1 MYKYHMKKI
10 AYICVMLVILLILIF
25 TNTGIVYSATK
36 TELQN
41 QKSELDKQ
49 IEETSSEIAGVK
61 SKMSN
66 ELTQINRLNTQI
78 STYQAELDELEKKLT
93 ELDNQ
98 ISEKEATIK
107 QKEEEYNKQKEMLEK
122 RLVALYEAGNVSYL
136 EMLLSSKG
144 LSDFISKY
152 YLISELANC
161 DNELMDSI
169 EKAKTEIGIQKA
181 ELDNQKTE
189 AEQAKETANRKK
201 NTLNL
206 TVTEKNAIVSTLS
219 AEEADL
225 QQQLEEF
232 EADKRAIQAELAKI
246 AASSGNTVAVAPSAA
261 GYISPIPGKTRRN
274 ITTGYYGYSGHTG
287 VDFACSAGT
296 PIVAVKSGVV
306 VTSTALKRENGSYRS
321 YGEYIVINHNDGT
334 MTLYAHMLP
343 GSRRVQKGDTVA
355 QGQQIGQVGTTG
367 NSTGNHLH
375 FEVRING
382 SPVNP
387 TDFLP

>member
-1 MYKYHMKKI
+1 MYNNNFKKN
-10 AYICVMLVILLILIF
+10 AYISIMLIILFVLVF
-25 TNTGIVYSATK
+25 TNVNIVFASTES
-36 TELQN
+36 ELQN
-41 QKSELDKQ
+41 QQNALDKQ

-66 ELTQINRLNTQI
+66 ELTQINRLNMQI
-78 STYQAELDELEKKLT
+78 SGFQTELDELAKQLESLNT
-93 ELDNQ
+93 Q
-98 ISEKEATIK
+98 IAEKEATIK
-107 QKEEEYNKQKEMLEK
+107 QKEEDFQAQKEMLEK
-122 RLVALYEAGNVSYL
+122 RLVALYEAGSVSYL
-136 EMLLSSKG
+136 DMLLSSKG

-169 EKAKTEIGIQKA
+169 EKAKIELGLQKA
-181 ELDNQKTE
+181 ELDKQKTE
-189 AEQAKETANRKK
+189 AEQAKETAQRKK

-206 TVTEKNAIVSTLS
+206 TVSEKNAIVSTLS
-219 AEEADL
+219 AEEAEL
-225 QQQLEEF
+225 QAQLEEF
-232 EADKRAIQAELAKI
+232 EADKRAIQLELAKI
-246 AASSGNTVAVAPSAA
+246 AAASGNVTAVAPSAA
-261 GYISPIPGKTRRN
+261 GYISPIPGRTRRN

-287 VDFACSAGT
+287 VDFACAAGT

-306 VTSTALKRENGSYRS
+306 VTSKALKRPNGSYRS
-321 YGEYIVINHNDGT
+321 YGEYIVINHFDGT

-343 GSRRVQKGDTVA
+343 GSRMVFEGDTVA

-387 TDFLP
+387 TQYLP

>member
-1 MYKYHMKKI
+1 MYNYNIKKYG
-10 AYICVMLVILLILIF
+10 YIIILLITLLVLTF
-25 TNTGIVYSATK
+25 TNMGMVYAATK

-41 QKSELDKQ
+41 QQSELDKQ

-78 STYQAELDELEKKLT
+78 SGFQNELDELEKKLGT
-93 ELDNQ
+93 LTTQ
-98 ISEKEATIK
+98 IAEKEEAIK
-107 QKEEEYNKQKEMLEK
+107 QKEVEFNKQKEMLEK

-136 EMLLSSKG
+136 DMLLSSKG

-169 EKAKTEIGIQKA
+169 EKAKTEIGIQKV
-181 ELDNQKTE
+181 ELDKQKTE
-189 AEQAKETANRKK
+189 AEQAKKTAERKK

-206 TVTEKNAIVSTLS
+206 TVSEKNAIVSNLS
-219 AEEADL
+219 AEEKEL
-225 QQQLEEF
+225 QAQLEEF
-232 EADKRAIQAELAKI
+232 EADKRAIQLELAKI
-246 AASSGNTVAVAPSAA
+246 AAGSGNITPVAPSAA
-261 GYISPIPGKTRRN
+261 GYVSPIPGKTRRN

-306 VTSTALKRENGSYRS
+306 VTSTALKRANGSYRS
-321 YGEYIVINHNDGT
+321 YGEYIVINHYDGT

-343 GSRRVQKGDTVA
+343 GSRMVHKGDTVA

-387 TDFLP
+387 TQYLP